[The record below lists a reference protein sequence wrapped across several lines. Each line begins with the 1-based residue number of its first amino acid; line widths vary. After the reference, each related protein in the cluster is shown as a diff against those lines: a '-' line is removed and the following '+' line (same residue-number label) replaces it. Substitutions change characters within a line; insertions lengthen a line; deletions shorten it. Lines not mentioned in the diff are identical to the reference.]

1 MAPAFLSWFH
11 IRFSQTIPMA
21 RKKRRAVTILDQ
33 LGHRF
38 WSFAAS
44 KREFSDRFP
53 AMAACHPSQ
62 AVSRGPCGWGH
73 WSPLLRDTGFTHAG
87 KEIV

>member
-1 MAPAFLSWFH
+1 
-11 IRFSQTIPMA
+11 MA